1 MNSKHLGGDIN
12 YAWPTAEIAV
22 MGSRGAAEILYA
34 SEIRDPADPQGAAE
48 RLAAREREYSENFT
62 NPYVAARRGYVDDII
77 RPCNT
82 RFRIIKALSMLEN
95 KQVSRPAKKHGNPP
109 L

>member
-1 MNSKHLGGDIN
+1 
-12 YAWPTAEIAV
+12 
-22 MGSRGAAEILYA
+22 MGASGAAEILY
-34 SEIRDPADPQGAAE
+34 SREVSKLDADEAAKQ
-48 RLAAREREYSENFT
+48 LAMHEKEYAHNFT

-82 RFRIIKALSMLEN
+82 RFRIIKALTMLEN
-95 KQVSRPAKKHGNPP
+95 KQVSKPLKKHGNLP